1 MHIFIDNRSGIPV
14 YEQIYRQIRT
24 AILDGTL
31 QENAPL
37 PSIRSLAKDLQISVI
52 TSKRAYEKLEEEG
65 FIYTAP
71 ARGSFVAPK
80 NMDLVKEEN
89 LRKMEE
95 HIAEVVRLAKM
106 YGVSRTEIDEMIDL
120 EMEETT

>member
-1 MHIFIDNRSGIPV
+1 MHLFIDNRSGLPI
-14 YEQIYRQIRT
+14 YDQIYRQIRA

-31 QENAPL
+31 QENDPL

-52 TSKRAYEKLEEEG
+52 TSKRAYEKLEQEG

-80 NMDLVKEEN
+80 NPELVKEDS
-89 LRKMEE
+89 LRKIEE
-95 HIAEVVRLAKM
+95 HLAEVVRLAKM
-106 YGVSRTEIDEMIDL
+106 YGISREEINEML
-120 EMEETT
+120 EEELEEST

>member
-1 MHIFIDNRSGIPV
+1 MHLFIDNRSGLPI
-14 YEQIYRQIRT
+14 YDQIYRQIRA

-31 QENAPL
+31 QENDPL

-52 TSKRAYEKLEEEG
+52 TSKRAYEKLEQEG

-80 NMDLVKEEN
+80 NPELVKEDN
-89 LRKMEE
+89 LRKIEE
-95 HIAEVVRLAKM
+95 HLAEVVRLAKM
-106 YGVSRTEIDEMIDL
+106 YGISREEINEML
-120 EMEETT
+120 EEELEEST

>member
-1 MHIFIDNRSGIPV
+1 MQIFIDNRCGVPI
-14 YEQIYRQIRT
+14 YDQIYRQIRT

-37 PSIRSLAKDLQISVI
+37 PSIRQLAKDLQISVI
-52 TSKRAYEKLEEEG
+52 TTKRAYEKLEQEG

-80 NMDLVKEEN
+80 NAELVKEEN
-89 LRKMEE
+89 LRKIEE
-95 HIAEVVRLAKM
+95 HIAEIIRLAKM
-106 YGVSRTEIDEMIDL
+106 YGISRAEIDEMLDL
-120 EMEETT
+120 ETEETT

>member
-1 MHIFIDNRSGIPV
+1 MHIYIDNRSGLPI
-14 YEQIYRQIRT
+14 YEQIYRQIRA

-31 QENAPL
+31 AENAPL

-80 NMDLVKEEN
+80 NPELVREDN
-89 LRKMEE
+89 LRKIEE
-95 HIAEVVRLAKM
+95 HLSEVARLAKM
-106 YGVSRTEIDEMIDL
+106 YGVSRAEIDEMLDA
-120 EMEETT
+120 EMEETL